1 MRSSLTRAM
10 RALKGRRLSVRLL
23 LAVGGCSLLFV
34 LLAIGWQLATE
45 YRRDL
50 EGIDSRLRFIAD
62 SYVPALSA
70 SAYQLD
76 EEQVRLQ
83 LRGILQLA
91 DIVYVQVQEQLNQ
104 QTYAIA
110 EGDAGAGAA
119 VVREFPLRYPGSP
132 PILVGTLL
140 VKASLDGATARLRQR
155 ALTITV
161 TNALLIVPL
170 ALAILIIL
178 QLALNR
184 HLVKMAQYAREF
196 SLDTL
201 DQDLVLQRRSGR
213 GGAPD
218 ELDQLVASINEMR
231 LRIRDDLEHRREAQ
245 RQLLLQKVLLESVI
259 EARIDGIL
267 IVGQDRRCLLLNR
280 HFATLWHL
288 PPELAAG
295 AAVTDVVAW
304 IKQRLQDPESFEGM
318 IARLE
323 EAPDQTLQGETLL
336 RTGEVYEYAS
346 VPVTNSAGLQY
357 GRLWSCRDITQ
368 RKALE
373 EQLRQARKL
382 ETLGSLAGGIAHDLN
397 NLLSPIIGYA
407 ELGLIRATTG
417 DGSRANFSQIVKAA
431 GRAAD
436 LTRQILAFSRKQ
448 VLAVKIIDLN
458 QLLHDLATMMQRL
471 IGETV
476 VVQILPVGESALVRA
491 DKGQI
496 EQVILNMAINGRDA
510 MPAGGTLTLETAFVD
525 LDQNYAQGHP
535 EVEPGEYVM
544 LSISDTGEGIDPLIR
559 DRIFEPFFT
568 TKEHGKGTGLG
579 LATSFGIIKQH
590 HGHIWV
596 YSELGHGTIFKI
608 YLPRAQG
615 TPQPAPAE
623 EPVETTLHG
632 SEHILVVEDDP
643 MVRELVC
650 TTLVSHGYRITAAD
664 SPAAAV
670 DRVNQGGQAID
681 LLLTDVVMP
690 GMNGRQLHRRLAL
703 AIADLKVLY
712 MSGYTENVIADQGVL
727 YAGVDFIQKPFSV
740 HALLSKV
747 RQVLD

>member
-1 MRSSLTRAM
+1 MRSSLALAM
-10 RALKGRRLSVRLL
+10 SALKGRRLSVRLL

-50 EGIDSRLRFIAD
+50 EGIDSRLRFIAG

-70 SAYQLD
+70 SVYQVD

-91 DIVYVQVQEQLNQ
+91 DIVYAQVREEFNQ

-110 EGDAGAGAA
+110 EGDPGARGT
-119 VVREFPLRYPGSP
+119 VVREYPLQYPGQP
-132 PILVGTLL
+132 PILMGTLQ
-140 VKASLDGATARLRQR
+140 VKASLDGASARLRQR
-155 ALTITV
+155 ALTIIV

-178 QLALNR
+178 QFVLNR
-184 HLVKMAQYAREF
+184 HLVKMAQYARAF
-196 SLDTL
+196 NLDTL

-213 GGAPD
+213 AGALD

-231 LRIRDDLEHRREAQ
+231 LRIRDDLAHRREAQ
-245 RQLLLQKVLLESVI
+245 QQLLLQKVLLESVI

-280 HFATLWHL
+280 HFAALWQL
-288 PPELAAG
+288 PSELAAG

-304 IKQRLQDPESFEGM
+304 IKQRLLNPESFQVM

-323 EAPDQTLQGETLL
+323 EAPDEIFQGEAILQ
-336 RTGEVYEYAS
+336 TGEVYEYAS
-346 VPVTNSAGLQY
+346 VPVANSAGLQY

-407 ELGLIRATTG
+407 ELGLIRAATD
-417 DGSRANFSQIVKAA
+417 DGARVNFAQIVKAA

-458 QLLHDLATMMQRL
+458 QLLRDLAAMMQRL

-476 VVQILPVGESALVRA
+476 VVQILAVDESALIRA

-496 EQVILNMAINGRDA
+496 EQVVLNMAINARDA
-510 MPAGGTLTLETAFVD
+510 MPSGGTLTIETAFVD
-525 LDQNYAQGHP
+525 LDQGYAQGHP
-535 EVEPGEYVM
+535 EVQPGEYVM
-544 LSISDTGEGIDPLIR
+544 LSISDTGAGIDPLIR

-596 YSELGHGTIFKI
+596 YSELGHGTTFKI
-608 YLPRAQG
+608 YLPRTTG
-615 TPQPAPAE
+615 TPQPAQVE
-623 EPVETTLHG
+623 EPVERQLHG
-632 SEHILVVEDDP
+632 TEHILVVEDDP
-643 MVRELVC
+643 MVREFVC
-650 TTLVSHGYRITAAD
+650 TTLASHGYRITAAD
-664 SPAAAV
+664 SPAVAL
-670 DRVNQGGQAID
+670 DRVDQGGQDIA

-690 GMNGRQLHRRLAL
+690 GMNGRQLHRRLTQ
-703 AIADLKVLY
+703 AIAGLKVLY

-740 HALLSKV
+740 RALLHKV
-747 RQVLD
+747 RQVLG